1 MTRPLTKSAIEGLH
15 KAVDEQAVSETFKGY
30 GPEQGYAFVRE
41 AVADYYKRNGVSV
54 DPDAVFISDGAKSDT
69 GNITELFAK
78 DNVILVPDPV
88 YPVYVDSNTMDGKK
102 LIDMNGTE
110 ENNFLPLADECV

>member
-1 MTRPLTKSAIEGLH
+1 MNLSARLLPR
-15 KAVDEQAVSETFKGY
+15 Y
-30 GPEQGYAFVRE
+30 YA
-41 AVADYYKRNGVSV
+41 KNGVEI

-88 YPVYVDSNTMDGKK
+88 YPGLCRYEHDGRQEDHLYERDRGK
-102 LIDMNGTE
+102 
-110 ENNFLPLADECV
+110 